1 MNIRN
6 LLIASSMSLMAL
18 APAFAAEHEVKMLN
32 SGETGRMVFE
42 PAFLQIDVGD
52 TVTFVATDPGHN
64 VEYIKDAFPEGAEL
78 VKSKLGETISVTFD
92 IAGAYAYK
100 CAPHLG
106 MGMVGMVV
114 VGEVPGN
121 IEQVTAAVSKLPKK
135 PRELFE
141 GWFEEIE

>member
-1 MNIRN
+1 MNIRS
-6 LLIASSMSLMAL
+6 LIIASAVSLMAL
-18 APAFAAEHEVKMLN
+18 TPILAAEHEVKMLN
-32 SGETGRMVFE
+32 SGDTGRMVFE
-42 PAFLQIDVGD
+42 PAFLQIEIGD

-64 VEYIKDAFPEGAEL
+64 VEYIKDAFPEAAEP

-106 MGMVGMVV
+106 MGMVGMVI
-114 VGEVPGN
+114 VGSAPDN
-121 IEQVTAAVSKLPKK
+121 LDQVSSTLAKLPKK

-141 GWFEEIE
+141 GWLLEIE